1 MTTFDERE
9 KAFEAKYKQ
18 DEELRFKVMTRRDKL
33 FGAFIG
39 EQLGLS
45 GEELETY
52 AKSVVKA
59 NFEKPGD
66 ADMMAKV
73 KADLAAAGK
82 NLSDMALEKALERAE
97 GQAARDIVPQ

>member
-33 FGAFIG
+33 FGAFVG

-45 GEELETY
+45 GEELEAY
-52 AKSVVKA
+52 AKSVIKA

-66 ADMMAKV
+66 ADMVAKV
-73 KADLAAAGK
+73 TADLAAAGK
-82 NLSDMALEKALERAE
+82 SVSAHALEKALEEAE
-97 GQAARDIVPQ
+97 IRAAREIMPN

>member
-33 FGAFIG
+33 FGLFVA
-39 EQLGLS
+39 EQLGLKS
-45 GEELETY
+45 DEAEAY

-66 ADMMAKV
+66 GDMIAKV
-73 KADLAAAGK
+73 KTDLAAAGK
-82 NLSDMALEKALERAE
+82 DVSDHRLEKALEESE
-97 GQAARDIVPQ
+97 GKAAREIIPQ